1 VRRPAGERPPAEEER
16 GEHDERHDDEGD
28 RRAPPGDQAQHDADD
43 HRAGDHQRAG
53 GEEPG
58 RVAVDPRQCP
68 GEQDAD
74 PEGRGRPRHLQQAGA
89 LDVARAP
96 DPGEEEDGEQVHD
109 QRGSRRAHGGCPS
122 VGAPAAGAPDDG
134 AADDGAPRA
143 GAAAGRALDGPL
155 RAARAHGPTVGSRAM
170 SSAEDP
176 ATSAPTGAPTGAP
189 GGPRPGPWGRDG
201 GVRRVMGMETEFG
214 ISAPGEAQANPMLL
228 SGRVVHAYASPS
240 SSSPGRGTRSR
251 RGTRWDYADEAP
263 LRDARGY
270 ELDRARAHAS
280 QLTDAPPDVAA
291 AGTGLHVAEELEDA
305 GLANTVLTNGA
316 RLYVD
321 HAHPEYSGPEV
332 TTPRDAVLWDLAGDE
347 VARESMRR
355 IAASPGLGEVVLYK
369 NNTDGKG
376 SSYGTHENY
385 LMPRSTPFADIVRAL
400 VPFFVSRQVVT
411 GAGRVGRGQ
420 TGERSGFQLS
430 QRADFFE
437 TEVGLET
444 TLKRPLVNTRDE
456 PHATAESWRRL
467 HVIVGDANLCQ
478 VANLLKVGTT
488 SLVLAMVEAG
498 EAPDLALEQPVAAVR
513 AVSHDPSLAH
523 LLTLR
528 TGERLTAVQ
537 LQWRHLEAA
546 RAFVE
551 RRQGSAVDADTA
563 EVLELWEQVLT
574 DLEADPMR
582 CARQLDWVAK
592 LRLLEGF
599 RTREDLT
606 WDAARLALIDIQ
618 YADLRPERGLH
629 ARLVARGAVDL
640 LHEPAAVARAVGE
653 PPEDTR
659 AWFRGECVRR
669 YGDDVAAASW
679 DSVIL
684 DVAGRTSLQRVPM
697 LEPLR
702 GTRASVGALLDRCP
716 TAAELVRALTGGRPA
731 G

>member
-1 VRRPAGERPPAEEER
+1 
-16 GEHDERHDDEGD
+16 
-28 RRAPPGDQAQHDADD
+28 
-43 HRAGDHQRAG
+43 
-53 GEEPG
+53 
-58 RVAVDPRQCP
+58 
-68 GEQDAD
+68 
-74 PEGRGRPRHLQQAGA
+74 
-89 LDVARAP
+89 
-96 DPGEEEDGEQVHD
+96 
-109 QRGSRRAHGGCPS
+109 
-122 VGAPAAGAPDDG
+122 
-134 AADDGAPRA
+134 
-143 GAAAGRALDGPL
+143 
-155 RAARAHGPTVGSRAM
+155 
-170 SSAEDP
+170 
-176 ATSAPTGAPTGAP
+176 
-189 GGPRPGPWGRDG
+189 
-201 GVRRVMGMETEFG
+201 MGLETEFG
-214 ISAPGEAQANPMLL
+214 VSAPGEPGTNPMLL
-228 SGRVVHAYASPS
+228 SGRVVHAYAAPAPS
-240 SSSPGRGTRSR
+240 GVTGRGTRSR

-263 LRDARGY
+263 LRDARGF
-270 ELDRARAHAS
+270 ELDRARAHPS
-280 QLTDAPPDVAA
+280 QLTDVPPDVAA
-291 AGTGLHVAEELEDA
+291 EASSPARATRRGDAGSGVAVAEELEDA

-347 VARESMRR
+347 VAREAMRR
-355 IAASPGLGEVVLYK
+355 IAASPGLGDVVLYK

-376 SSYGTHENY
+376 ASYGTHENY
-385 LMPRSTPFADIVRAL
+385 LMPRSVPFGDIARAL

-420 TGERSGFQLS
+420 EGGEDGFQLS

-456 PHATAESWRRL
+456 PHASADAWRRL

-478 VANLLKVGTT
+478 VASLLKTGTT

-498 EAPDLALEQPVAAVR
+498 EMPDLAVENPVAAVR
-513 AVSHDPSLAH
+513 AVSHDPSLRH

-546 RAFVE
+546 QRFVA
-551 RRQGSAVDADTA
+551 RRQGQDVDTDTA
-563 EVLELWEQVLT
+563 EVLGLWEQVLT
-574 DLEADPMR
+574 DLEADPLR

-599 RTREDLT
+599 RSREQLS

-618 YADLRPERGLH
+618 YADLRPEKGLH
-629 ARLVARGAVDL
+629 ARLVGRDAVDV
-640 LHEPAAVARAVGE
+640 LHEPADVARAVTT

-669 YGDDVAAASW
+669 YGDEVAAASW
-679 DSVIL
+679 DSVVL
-684 DVAGRTSLQRVPM
+684 DVAGRASLQRVPM

-702 GTRASVGALLDRCP
+702 GTRAATGALLDRCP
-716 TAAELVRALTGGRPA
+716 TAVELVHALTGGR
-731 G
+731 

>member
-1 VRRPAGERPPAEEER
+1 
-16 GEHDERHDDEGD
+16 
-28 RRAPPGDQAQHDADD
+28 
-43 HRAGDHQRAG
+43 
-53 GEEPG
+53 
-58 RVAVDPRQCP
+58 
-68 GEQDAD
+68 
-74 PEGRGRPRHLQQAGA
+74 
-89 LDVARAP
+89 
-96 DPGEEEDGEQVHD
+96 
-109 QRGSRRAHGGCPS
+109 
-122 VGAPAAGAPDDG
+122 
-134 AADDGAPRA
+134 
-143 GAAAGRALDGPL
+143 
-155 RAARAHGPTVGSRAM
+155 
-170 SSAEDP
+170 
-176 ATSAPTGAPTGAP
+176 
-189 GGPRPGPWGRDG
+189 
-201 GVRRVMGMETEFG
+201 MGLETEFG
-214 ISAPGEAQANPMLL
+214 ISAPGEPGTHPMLL
-228 SGRVVHAYASPS
+228 SGRVVHAYANPASD
-240 SSSPGRGTRSR
+240 GARATRTR

-263 LRDARGY
+263 LRDARGF

-280 QLTDAPPDVAA
+280 QLTDVPPDVAA
-291 AGTGLHVAEELEDA
+291 EAPADVSPDLRAAQRADAGSGLHVAEELEDA

-347 VARESMRR
+347 VAREAMRR
-355 IAASPGLGEVVLYK
+355 IAASPGLGDVVLYK

-376 SSYGTHENY
+376 ASYGTHENY
-385 LMPRSTPFADIVRAL
+385 LMPRSVPFGDIARAL

-420 TGERSGFQLS
+420 EGGASGFQLS

-456 PHATAESWRRL
+456 PHASAEAWRRL

-478 VANLLKVGTT
+478 VANLLKTGTT

-498 EAPDLALEQPVAAVR
+498 EMPDLAVERPVAAVR
-513 AVSHDPSLAH
+513 DVSHDPSLQH

-528 TGERLTAVQ
+528 SGERLTAVQ

-546 RAFVE
+546 RRFVE
-551 RRQGSAVDADTA
+551 RRQGQDVDADTA
-563 EVLELWEQVLT
+563 EVLGLWEQVLT
-574 DLEADPMR
+574 DLEADPAR

-592 LRLLEGF
+592 QRLLDGF
-599 RTREDLT
+599 RRREDLS

-629 ARLVARGAVDL
+629 ARLVGRGAVDVF
-640 LHEPAAVARAVGE
+640 HAPAAVARAVTS

-669 YGDDVAAASW
+669 YGDEVAAASW
-679 DSVIL
+679 DSVVL
-684 DVAGRTSLQRVPM
+684 DVAGRASLQRVPM

-702 GTRASVGALLDRCP
+702 GTRAATGALLDRCP
-716 TAAELVRALTGGRPA
+716 TAADLVAALSGGR
-731 G
+731 

>member
-1 VRRPAGERPPAEEER
+1 
-16 GEHDERHDDEGD
+16 
-28 RRAPPGDQAQHDADD
+28 
-43 HRAGDHQRAG
+43 
-53 GEEPG
+53 
-58 RVAVDPRQCP
+58 
-68 GEQDAD
+68 
-74 PEGRGRPRHLQQAGA
+74 
-89 LDVARAP
+89 
-96 DPGEEEDGEQVHD
+96 
-109 QRGSRRAHGGCPS
+109 
-122 VGAPAAGAPDDG
+122 
-134 AADDGAPRA
+134 
-143 GAAAGRALDGPL
+143 
-155 RAARAHGPTVGSRAM
+155 M

-176 ATSAPTGAPTGAP
+176 ARPTPGTSGAAG
-189 GGPRPGPWGRDG
+189 PGPWGRDG
-201 GVRRVMGMETEFG
+201 GVRRVMGVETEFG

-240 SSSPGRGTRSR
+240 GSGGGRGTRSR
-251 RGTRWDYADEAP
+251 RATRWDYADEAP

-270 ELDRARAHAS
+270 EVDRARAHPS
-280 QLTDAPPDVAA
+280 QLTDVPPDVAA
-291 AGTGLHVAEELEDA
+291 SQAASAGTALHVAEELEEA

-347 VARESMRR
+347 VAREAMRR
-355 IAASPGLGEVVLYK
+355 IAASPGLGDVVLYK

-376 SSYGTHENY
+376 ASYGTHENY

-420 TGERSGFQLS
+420 TGDGSGFQLS

-456 PHATAESWRRL
+456 PHATADRWRRL

-488 SLVLAMVEAG
+488 SLVLATVEAG
-498 EAPDLALEQPVAAVR
+498 EAPDLALENPVAAVR
-513 AVSHDPSLAH
+513 AVSHDPSLTH

-537 LQWRHLEAA
+537 LQWRHLEAV

-551 RRQGSAVDADTA
+551 RRQGAAVDADTA
-563 EVLELWEQVLT
+563 EVLERWEQVLT

-599 RTREDLT
+599 RTREDLS

-629 ARLVARGAVDL
+629 ARLVARGAVET
-640 LHEPAAVARAVGE
+640 LHDQAAVARAVVD

-669 YGDDVAAASW
+669 YGDEVAAASW

-702 GTRASVGALLDRCP
+702 GTRASTGALLDRCP
-716 TAAELVRALTGGRPA
+716 TAADLVLALTGGRPA